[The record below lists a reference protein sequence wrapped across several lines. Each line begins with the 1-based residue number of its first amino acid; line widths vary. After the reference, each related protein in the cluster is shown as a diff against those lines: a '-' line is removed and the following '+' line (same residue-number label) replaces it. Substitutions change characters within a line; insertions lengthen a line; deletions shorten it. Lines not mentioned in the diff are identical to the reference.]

1 MLRNVQLHGG
11 EFLYHMRRSPQHPMP
26 LNPPNASRHRTKQE
40 YVYQTLRGGI
50 LRCELGPDERLVID
64 ELARRL
70 DVSAIPV
77 REALQLLQSEGL
89 VINVPHVGATV
100 APISRE
106 SIVDVFSVL
115 EGLETVATRLLANRD
130 DLEKGRVL
138 VPLGVLVDAMDRAIA
153 AGQTA
158 EWADLNRQFH
168 LTISG
173 LPGLPMLREMTERV
187 LDRWDRV
194 RRFYV
199 RGVLAHRIQQ
209 AQREHREI
217 LNAMR
222 TGDVPALHQLVRQHN
237 QSALAAYLAFFDGTE
252 SNALVSH
259 GDDRVESGGASRR
272 QVARQQRDRSEQHPG

>member
-1 MLRNVQLHGG
+1 
-11 EFLYHMRRSPQHPMP
+11 MP
-26 LNPPNASRHRTKQE
+26 LTAPNGSRHRTKQE
-40 YVYQTLRGGI
+40 YVYQTLRAGI
-50 LRCELGPDERLVID
+50 LRCELQPDERLVID

-115 EGLETVATRLLANRD
+115 EGLESVATRLVATRD
-130 DLEKGRVL
+130 DLEKQGAL
-138 VPLGVLVDAMDRAIA
+138 APLGVLVDAMDRAIA

-168 LTISG
+168 LTISA

-199 RGVLAHRIQQ
+199 RGVLAHRVQQ

-217 LNAMR
+217 LDAMR
-222 TGDVPALHQLVRQHN
+222 GGDLATLQQIVRQHN
-237 QSALAAYLAFFDGTE
+237 QSALGAYLAFFDGSASYSVVPQGNDGIE
-252 SNALVSH
+252 P
-259 GDDRVESGGASRR
+259 GGAARR
-272 QVARQQRDRSEQHPG
+272 QITRQQRNRSEQHPG

>member
-1 MLRNVQLHGG
+1 
-11 EFLYHMRRSPQHPMP
+11 MP
-26 LNPPNASRHRTKQE
+26 LVAPNGSRHRTKQE
-40 YVYQTLRGGI
+40 YVYQTLRAGI
-50 LRCELGPDERLVID
+50 LRCELRPDERLVID

-106 SIVDVFSVL
+106 TIVDVFSVL
-115 EGLETVATRLLANRD
+115 EGLETVATRLVATRD
-130 DLEKGRVL
+130 DLEKQRAL
-138 VPLGVLVDAMDRAIA
+138 APLGVLVDAMDRAIA
-153 AGQTA
+153 PGHTA

-168 LTISG
+168 LTIST

-199 RGVLAHRIQQ
+199 RGVLAHRVQQ
-209 AQREHREI
+209 AQREHRMI
-217 LNAMR
+217 LEAMR
-222 TGDVPALHQLVRQHN
+222 TGDVATLQPIVRQHN
-237 QSALAAYLAFFDGTE
+237 QSALAAYLAYFDGSGSE
-252 SNALVSH
+252 SLVAQ
-259 GDDRVESGGASRR
+259 GDHRIESGTASRR
-272 QVARQQRDRSEQHPG
+272 QIARQQRDRSEQHPG